1 MSAVAL
7 ASALVASA
15 APPSSSARP
24 GPSAVSGPPLV
35 VEDGA
40 ARAAR
45 IPPDPPSMT
54 ERQQWLFDL
63 RWDKG
68 DVYLLEIQSVDMGE
82 PRTTPRVFGRFA
94 LELFE
99 GPTLIERVRFD
110 FPLLGAGADQEDA
123 GRGFRAPPRLTAKL
137 RSRIGV
143 YFPATKRGTRLELWD
158 RATDVRYPL
167 PWPPRAGTF
176 GPPSAASAEGGAP
189 ASVADR

>member
-15 APPSSSARP
+15 APGRP
-24 GPSAVSGPPLV
+24 RPEPSAVSGPPLV

-68 DVYLLEIQSVDMGE
+68 DVYLLEIQAVDMGE

-99 GPTLIERVRFD
+99 GPTLVERVRFD

-123 GRGFRAPPRLTAKL
+123 GRGFKAPPSMTAKL

-167 PWPPRAGTF
+167 PWPPKAGVF
-176 GPPSAASAEGGAP
+176 GPAPTDGGAP
-189 ASVADR
+189 ADAAR